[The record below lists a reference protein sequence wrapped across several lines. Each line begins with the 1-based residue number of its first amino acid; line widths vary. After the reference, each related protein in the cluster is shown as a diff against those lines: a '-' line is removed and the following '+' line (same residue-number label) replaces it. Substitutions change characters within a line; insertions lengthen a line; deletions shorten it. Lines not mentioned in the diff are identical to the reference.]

1 VLLLEGGTLKE
12 AQIFSQES
20 RIRIEALERKEGA
33 QALGSQ
39 RVFLFS
45 EWPTTQGGMWGSIY
59 SPHLKRAL
67 EDSFT
72 RQVRWTSSF
81 CSYYFYIIYVQL
93 RMFLLLPVT
102 SMGVVS
108 RRSRPMRAG
117 FPTGTRRHRSSD
129 GAHSLL
135 RRRVCALRE
144 R

>member
-20 RIRIEALERKEGA
+20 RIRIERKE
-33 QALGSQ
+33 LKLWDLKECSY
-39 RVFLFS
+39 FLSGQQPKGVCGGLFIA
-45 EWPTTQGGMWGSIY
+45 PTSKE
-59 SPHLKRAL
+59 PL

-72 RQVRWTSSF
+72 RQVRWTSNF
-81 CSYYFYIIYVQL
+81 CSYYFYIIYVQV

-102 SMGVVS
+102 PMGVVS
-108 RRSRPMRAG
+108 RRSKPMRAG
-117 FPTGTRRHRSSD
+117 FPTETRRRRSSD

-135 RRRVCALRE
+135 RRRVCALRK

>member
-59 SPHLKRAL
+59 SPHLKRVGGG
-67 EDSFT
+67 FFH
-72 RQVRWTSSF
+72 QTSP
-81 CSYYFYIIYVQL
+81 VDL
-93 RMFLLLPVT
+93 KLLLLL
-102 SMGVVS
+102 
-108 RRSRPMRAG
+108 
-117 FPTGTRRHRSSD
+117 FLYYLCTGEDVPPPSGDAD
-129 GAHSLL
+129 GG
-135 RRRVCALRE
+135 CQ
-144 R
+144 